1 MEIWFKEYFAILGLC
16 VIVLLLIAFI
26 AGLISI
32 LKDFIHELKWKYTY
46 KHRFDKPPT
55 AKCYCKD
62 CAYHDKDNRCSN
74 LSVMDGPSY
83 YTADNWFCW
92 KADPRKNNHA
102 K

>member
-1 MEIWFKEYFAILGLC
+1 MTKFLCIIGMVTIILIGM
-16 VIVLLLIAFI
+16 VVFWLLVEA
-26 AGLISI
+26 

-55 AKCYCKD
+55 AKCYCND
-62 CAYHDKDNRCSN
+62 CMYHDENDRCST

-92 KADPRKNNHA
+92 KADPRKNISA
-102 K
+102 